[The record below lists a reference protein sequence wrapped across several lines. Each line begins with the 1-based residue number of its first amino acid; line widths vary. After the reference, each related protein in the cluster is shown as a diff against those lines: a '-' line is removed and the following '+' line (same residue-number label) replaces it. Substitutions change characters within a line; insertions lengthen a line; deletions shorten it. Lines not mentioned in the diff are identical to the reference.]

1 MKAPVPLPTVQDCLI
16 LPPYPKE
23 EPRPSPP
30 PHDSA
35 QTSIS
40 MPCPSHP
47 AVPPRVPV
55 DPAAALGLTLFSMTP
70 STRGHPRPLRRPGQ
84 RHPRTASRST
94 SRPLMMLCDRLH
106 TKSTSCDIQEY
117 HELLKEQ
124 KMMIL
129 YVFFLRAI
137 VYVYQI
143 QHNKWL
149 LVMQQIPERFIHIE
163 GYTLQQYS
171 RDHSDY

>member
-1 MKAPVPLPTVQDCLI
+1 MNNLEKCIFEQGKDTHHHHGSAFEQAVKAPAPLPTVQDCLI
-16 LPPYPKE
+16 LPPFPKE

-129 YVFFLRAI
+129 YVFFCARSCMCTRYSTI
-137 VYVYQI
+137 
-143 QHNKWL
+143 N
-149 LVMQQIPERFIHIE
+149 
-163 GYTLQQYS
+163 GY
-171 RDHSDY
+171 